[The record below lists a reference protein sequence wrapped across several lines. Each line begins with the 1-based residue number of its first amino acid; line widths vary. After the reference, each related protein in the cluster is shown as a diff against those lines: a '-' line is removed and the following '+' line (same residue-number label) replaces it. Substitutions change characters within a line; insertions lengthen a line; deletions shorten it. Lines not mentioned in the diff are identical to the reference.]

1 MKETIVTEYA
11 LGQVVKH
18 KYLDFRGVIYDVD
31 PEFNNTEEWYQ
42 SIPAAI
48 RPNKDQPF
56 YHVFAENDQVFYSA
70 YVSQQNLLV
79 DDSQVPVKH
88 PDVPV
93 FFGGFDGESYEILE
107 NSKN

>member
-1 MKETIVTEYA
+1 MKEIINTEYA

-31 PEFNNTEEWYQ
+31 PELNNTE
-42 SIPAAI
+42 
-48 RPNKDQPF
+48 D
-56 YHVFAENDQVFYSA
+56 
-70 YVSQQNLLV
+70 LLV
-79 DDSQVPVKH
+79 DDSKVPVEH

-93 FFGGFDGESYEILE
+93 FFGGFDGASYEILE

>member
-79 DDSQVPVKH
+79 DDSQVPVEH

-93 FFGGFDGESYEILE
+93 FFGGVDGESYEILE

>member
-42 SIPAAI
+42 SIPSAI
-48 RPNKDQPF
+48 RPKKDQPF

-70 YVSQQNLLV
+70 YVSQQNLTV
-79 DDSQVPVKH
+79 DDSKVPVEH

-93 FFGGFDGESYEILE
+93 FFGGFDGGSYEILE